1 MTELV
6 VADTTV
12 WCNFA
17 HAGQP
22 RLVPGAYPGVTS
34 PQQVLDEIAEGQRL
48 GHLGDFDWRFIQR
61 VQLTRDEEKSAERLQ
76 EGTLGRGEAAC
87 LAVAAAR
94 GVVVLTD
101 DRDARTIAGALGVQ
115 VSGTLG
121 VLLHLVDMGAVSLT
135 EADGFLV
142 EMIRAG
148 YRSPVAS
155 LTELA

>member
-22 RLVPGAYPGVTS
+22 RLVPAAYPGVAS
-34 PQQVLDEIAEGQRL
+34 PQQVFDEIALGQRL
-48 GHLGDFDWRFIQR
+48 GHLGNFDRRFIRR
-61 VQLTRDEEKSAERLQ
+61 VELTRAETTRAQAL
-76 EGTLGRGEAAC
+76 EGTLGPGEAAC
-87 LAVAAAR
+87 LAVAASR
-94 GVVVLTD
+94 GVAVLTD
-101 DRDARTIAGALGVQ
+101 DRNARAVAGSLGIE

-121 VLLHLVDMGAVSLT
+121 VLLHLVEIGGLSLA
-135 EADGFLV
+135 EADTLLAK
-142 EMIRAG
+142 MIQAG

-155 LTELA
+155 LSEIS

>member
-22 RLVPGAYPGVTS
+22 RLVPAAYPGVAS

-48 GHLGDFDWRFIQR
+48 GHLRDFDRRFIRR
-61 VQLTRDEEKSAERLQ
+61 VELTGTETTRAKAF
-76 EGTLGRGEAAC
+76 EGTLGPGEAAC
-87 LAVAAAR
+87 LAVAASR
-94 GVVVLTD
+94 GVAVLTD
-101 DRDARTIAGALGVQ
+101 DRNARAVAGSLGIE

-121 VLLHLVDMGAVSLT
+121 VLFHLVEIGGLSLA
-135 EADGFLV
+135 EADALLAK
-142 EMIRAG
+142 MIRAG

-155 LTELA
+155 LSEIS

>member
-1 MTELV
+1 MTALV

-12 WCNFA
+12 WSNFA

-22 RLVPGAYPGVTS
+22 RLVSAAYPGVAS

-48 GHLGDFDWRFIQR
+48 GHLGNFDWQFVKR
-61 VQLTRDEEKSAERLQ
+61 VRLTRDEAKSAERL
-76 EGTLGRGEAAC
+76 EKTLGPGEAAC

-101 DRDARTIAGALGVQ
+101 DRDARSVASSLGVQ

-121 VLLHLVDMGAVSLT
+121 VLSHVVAMGALSVI
-135 EADGFLV
+135 EADDLLAN
-142 EMIRAG
+142 MIRAG

-155 LTELA
+155 LKEIS

>member
-1 MTELV
+1 MTQLV

-22 RLVPGAYPGVTS
+22 RLVPAAYPGVTS
-34 PQQVLDEIAEGQRL
+34 PQEVLDEIAEGQRL
-48 GHLGDFDWRFIQR
+48 GHLGDFDRRIIRQ
-61 VQLTRDEEKSAERLQ
+61 VQLTGAEARSAKALEE
-76 EGTLGRGEAAC
+76 TLGPGEAAC
-87 LAVAAAR
+87 LAVASAR

-101 DRDARTIAGALGVQ
+101 DRDARTVAGSLGVQ

-121 VLLHLVDMGAVSLT
+121 VLLHLVEIGGLSLA
-135 EADGFLV
+135 EADALLAK
-142 EMIRAG
+142 MIRAG

-155 LTELA
+155 LSEIS

>member
-17 HAGQP
+17 HVGQP
-22 RLVPGAYPGVTS
+22 RLVPTAYPGVGS

-48 GHLGDFDWRFIQR
+48 GHLGDFDRRFIR
-61 VQLTRDEEKSAERLQ
+61 RIRLTNSETRRAKALEE
-76 EGTLGRGEAAC
+76 TLGPGEAAC

-101 DRDARTIAGALGVQ
+101 DRDARTVAGSLGVQ

-121 VLLHLVDMGAVSLT
+121 VLLHLADRGAMSVT
-135 EADGFLV
+135 EADSFLM

-155 LTELA
+155 LTELS

>member
-1 MTELV
+1 MTALV

-12 WCNFA
+12 WSNFA

-22 RLVPGAYPGVTS
+22 RLVPAAYPGVVS

-48 GHLGDFDWRFIQR
+48 GHLGDFDWRFVKR
-61 VQLTRDEEKSAERLQ
+61 VRLTRNEARTAERLEQ
-76 EGTLGRGEAAC
+76 TLGPGEAAC
-87 LAVAAAR
+87 LAVAGAR
-94 GVVVLTD
+94 GIVVLTD
-101 DRDARTIAGALGVQ
+101 DRNARTVAGSFGVQ

-121 VLLHLVDMGAVSLT
+121 VLLHLVEMGAFPLA
-135 EADGFLV
+135 EADALLT

-155 LTELA
+155 LTELS

>member
-22 RLVPGAYPGVTS
+22 RLVPAAYPGVTS
-34 PQQVLDEIAEGQRL
+34 PQEVLDEIAEGQRL

-61 VQLTRDEEKSAERLQ
+61 VRLTRDEEKRAERLQ
-76 EGTLGRGEAAC
+76 GGALGRGEAAC
-87 LAVAAAR
+87 LAVAVAR

-101 DRDARTIAGALGVQ
+101 DRDARAAAGFLEVQ

-121 VLLHLVDMGAVSLT
+121 VLLHLVDMGAMSVT
-135 EADGFLV
+135 EADGLLM

-155 LTELA
+155 LTQLS

>member
-1 MTELV
+1 MTALV

-12 WCNFA
+12 WSNFA

-22 RLVPGAYPGVTS
+22 RLVPAAYPGVAS

-48 GHLGDFDWRFIQR
+48 GHLGDFDWRFVKR
-61 VQLTRDEEKSAERLQ
+61 VRLTREEARSAARL
-76 EGTLGRGEAAC
+76 EESLGRGEAAC

-94 GVVVLTD
+94 GIVVLTD
-101 DRDARTIAGALGVQ
+101 DRDARTVAGSLGVQ

-121 VLLHLVDMGAVSLT
+121 VLSHLVEMGALAVT
-135 EADGFLV
+135 EADGLLT

-155 LTELA
+155 LIELS

>member
-12 WCNFA
+12 WCNFV

-22 RLVPGAYPGVTS
+22 RLVPAAYPGVVS
-34 PQQVLDEIAEGQRL
+34 PQPVLDEIAEGQRL
-48 GHLGDFDWRFIQR
+48 GHLGNFDRRFIRQ
-61 VQLTRDEEKSAERLQ
+61 VQLTGAETRRAKTF
-76 EGTLGRGEAAC
+76 ERTLGPGEAAC

-94 GVVVLTD
+94 GVAVLTD
-101 DRDARTIAGALGVQ
+101 DRNARTVAGSLGIE

-121 VLLHLVDMGAVSLT
+121 VLLHLVEIGGLSLA
-135 EADGFLV
+135 EADALLA
-142 EMIRAG
+142 EMIRKG

-155 LTELA
+155 LREIS

>member
-22 RLVPGAYPGVTS
+22 RLVPAAYPGITS
-34 PQQVLDEIAEGQRL
+34 PQEVLDEIAEGQRL

-61 VQLTRDEEKSAERLQ
+61 VRLTRDEEKRAERLQ
-76 EGTLGRGEAAC
+76 ETLGRGEAAC
-87 LAVAAAR
+87 LAVAASR

-101 DRDARTIAGALGVQ
+101 DRDARTVAGSLGVQ

-121 VLLHLVDMGAVSLT
+121 VLLHLVDMGAVSVT
-135 EADGFLV
+135 EADGFLM

-155 LTELA
+155 LTQLS